1 MKKVIVIGAGASGI
15 VASIYA
21 KKNGNEVV
29 LIEKNEIC
37 GKKILA
43 TGNGRCNFWNEDQS
57 LRHYRGSN
65 IEKIEEILNAKN
77 KEEALNFF
85 KSIGIEPKIKN
96 GYYYPYSNQAVS
108 IQKALILEAKKQN
121 VKIFTN
127 TEVINVTKKEDKFE
141 VILKDQNTVISDKI
155 IIATGSRCAPKTG
168 SDGFGYGIC
177 ENFKHTINKPLPA
190 LVQLKANEKYLKEW
204 EGIRADVQIKLYE
217 NEINI
222 GEETGEIQLTNYG
235 ISGICVFN
243 LSGRV
248 ARGIENKKKEKVKI
262 NFLYGLNI
270 KNIKEFIIWMDKR
283 SKILKDRT
291 IAENLESVINYK
303 LVDVFLKLVNISKST
318 KWNELT
324 DKQKTSI
331 ARKFVEFDLN
341 ITGTNSFDKAQVC
354 TGGVLLSEINT
365 KTMESKKEKGLYIT
379 GELLDA
385 DGDCGGY
392 NLEWAWI
399 TGIIAGRSIK

>member
-168 SDGFGYGIC
+168 SDGFGYEIC

-303 LVDVFLKLVNISKST
+303 LVDVFLKLVNISK
-318 KWNELT
+318 
-324 DKQKTSI
+324 
-331 ARKFVEFDLN
+331 
-341 ITGTNSFDKAQVC
+341 
-354 TGGVLLSEINT
+354 NT
-365 KTMESKKEKGLYIT
+365 K
-379 GELLDA
+379 
-385 DGDCGGY
+385 
-392 NLEWAWI
+392 
-399 TGIIAGRSIK
+399 